1 MKDKIAHI
9 IKELNSSIELKE
21 LELSDV
27 VHDIPSIILIIEDA
41 FEKLK
46 SIISEHQ
53 FKSDLEEI
61 TFFKET
67 KPKLFSKLIYYR
79 KIYYLELN
87 RPVAG
92 FDIIRNYLQ
101 KEQCRIHFFSERN
114 ADFIQYYR
122 SGKTMLDD
130 FYFLRDRREFEL
142 NLESFYFE
150 RDPRFSTNFDFKVA
164 KLLANDMLAAY
175 LNCQLAKLKHE
186 EENNSYYTNEELPIA
201 EWTDKKTALAEII
214 YGIHEEKSINAG
226 KIEIK
231 ALATIFGRIFKVDLS
246 DIYHI
251 FLEIRSRKTNRT
263 EFLNRLIKALNR
275 RMDDAD
281 SK

>member
-1 MKDKIAHI
+1 MRDKIAQI
-9 IKELNSSIELKE
+9 IKELTISIELKE
-21 LELSDV
+21 LELSDIV
-27 VHDIPSIILIIEDA
+27 EDTPSIILMMETA
-41 FEKLK
+41 FEELK
-46 SIISEHQ
+46 SLISEYQ
-53 FKSDLEEI
+53 FSNNLEEI

-92 FDIIRNYLQ
+92 YDVIKKYLQ

-122 SGKTMLDD
+122 SGKTILDE

-175 LNCQLAKLKHE
+175 LNCQLAKLKHQE
-186 EENNSYYTNEELPIA
+186 ESNSYFTNEELPST

-214 YGIHEEKSINAG
+214 YAIHEEKSVNAG
-226 KIEIK
+226 KAEIK
-231 ALATIFGRIFKVDLS
+231 ALATIFGRIFEVDLS

-263 EFLNRLIKALNR
+263 EYLNRLVNALNR

-281 SK
+281 NK